1 MRLRHEFYAVA
12 DNFRRLVGWAK
23 APGTM
28 VDHATALRGAV
39 PTRLRATLTSGR
51 VGTAPRR
58 SFVCSNIVPGAFA
71 HPAALETKRAA
82 IEAALFQSHHV
93 PATRRRSPLAAA
105 VRPPPPPLRVSGR
118 GGA

>member
-58 SFVCSNIVPGAFA
+58 SFVCSTIVPG
-71 HPAALETKRAA
+71 
-82 IEAALFQSHHV
+82 
-93 PATRRRSPLAAA
+93 
-105 VRPPPPPLRVSGR
+105 GR
-118 GGA
+118 GRDASYLAPPAQIRTCIFLAYGSYLRSNGQVLSHPPACDQLL